1 MFSIFDIFNEANFQ
15 TPDERLL
22 YSIFIH
28 SIRIIAIILGAY
40 FLDQFGKLFIRN
52 FIKNA
57 VKTDKESRKK
67 RRDTLVGVFDSS
79 LVVIVWIGAAVL
91 VMLEF
96 GFNPA
101 PLLAGVGLLG
111 LAIGMGARSL
121 IQDYLSGIFIISE
134 DQYRVGEKIK
144 IAGIEGNVKELS
156 LRKTIL
162 EDEKGIIY
170 FVPNGQVD
178 KVSNYSRKEKKY
190 IIVKKN

>member
-15 TPDERLL
+15 TSDERLL

-28 SIRIIAIILGAY
+28 SIRIIVIVLGAY
-40 FLDQFGKLFIRN
+40 FFDQFGKVFIRN

-79 LVVIVWIGAAVL
+79 LVVAVWIGASVL
-91 VMLEF
+91 ILMEF

-134 DQYRVGEKIK
+134 DQYRVGEKVK
-144 IAGIEGNVKELS
+144 IADIEGVVIDLS

-162 EDEKGIIY
+162 EDDKGLIY
-170 FVPNGQVD
+170 YVPNGQVN
-178 KVSNYSRKEKKY
+178 KVANFSRKEKKY
-190 IIVKKN
+190 IIIKKN